1 MQNNI
6 KILRKKKR
14 LILYTLMVDFSGIL
28 DIGQVVA
35 TEYYLENR
43 GVLLEKQILSTKTCQ
58 KKKKKQ
64 KQNVEEIDTE
74 TSKKKQGK
82 ILIFCIV

>member
-6 KILRKKKR
+6 KILRKKNK
-14 LILYTLMVDFSGIL
+14 LILYTLMVGFSGIL

-35 TEYYLENR
+35 TEYFLENR

-64 KQNVEEIDTE
+64 KQNMEEIDTE
-74 TSKKKQGK
+74 ISKKKQGK